1 MRNKTLRL
9 FDGDAA
15 YFSWRTS
22 NEYN

>member
-1 MRNKTLRL
+1 MRNKTLCL

-22 NEYN
+22 NECN